1 MDRASQAL
9 AQGIPHGVRNTY
21 RALAEHSGVSRS
33 TLHDRAHGK
42 RSKKEKAQESCAK
55 GRRPEGGSAIPAS

>member
-9 AQGIPHGVRNTY
+9 VQGIPHGVRNTY
-21 RALAEHSGVSRS
+21 RALAEHHSVARS

-42 RSKKEKAQESCAK
+42 RSKEEKA
-55 GRRPEGGSAIPAS
+55 